1 MNTQAQKS
9 SSDLARLTI
18 VVPSYERPQYVGRQ
32 IRYWN
37 DRQATL
43 LIVDGSARPLESTQ
57 TSGNSRLLY
66 HHHVASF
73 QHRMLRACDLITTE
87 FVALCGDDD
96 LYLPSGLRACIE
108 RLDRDPGMV
117 GCVGRSLRFSHTQ
130 GDMFAQF
137 INRDVA
143 DTSNMFASGLQRVSN
158 TYQQNKIDSAMYGVY
173 RTSAWQ
179 ESVLFTYSLDYST
192 VYIYEFILALLLP
205 FRGSVGITNHL
216 TWMSSGENASI
227 MNASGFNRAIGVLE
241 WMNNSRYAD
250 EVFKLK
256 TAVCDEM
263 ARTYDGARCDV
274 EQVIERVFAELHSR
288 LMTKASRR
296 HRRSSRQILR
306 RLLPIVPNRLK
317 HILKKQLPTGLRD
330 RFAFGIIPWD
340 DFVRE
345 LEKSSIQC
353 DVRELQ
359 HFTNVIL
366 EDDWNAEYR
375 IRDHSASECSSI
387 AEIDEL

>member
-340 DFVRE
+340 DLLRE

-359 HFTNVIL
+359 HFTDVIL
-366 EDDWNAEYR
+366 EHDWNAEYR
-375 IRDHSASECSSI
+375 IRDHAASECGSI

>member
-1 MNTQAQKS
+1 MNAQADLRH
-9 SSDLARLTI
+9 SDLSRLTI
-18 VVPSYERPQYVGRQ
+18 VVPSYERPQYLARQ

-37 DRQATL
+37 DRQVAL
-43 LIVDGSARPLESTQ
+43 LIVDGSARPLESAQ

-73 QHRMLRACDLITTE
+73 QHRMLRACELITTE

-96 LYLPSGLRACIE
+96 LYLPSGLRACIQ
-108 RLDRDPGMV
+108 RLDQDSGMV
-117 GCVGRSLRFSHTQ
+117 GCVGRSLRFSRKR
-130 GDMFAQF
+130 GDLFAQF

-143 DTSNMFASGLQRVSN
+143 DTSKKFASGLERVTN
-158 TYQQNKIDSAMYGVY
+158 TYQQNKIVNAMYGVY

-179 ESVLFTYSLDYST
+179 DSVSCTYSLSPST
-192 VYIYEFILALLLP
+192 AYIYEFVLLLLLP

-216 TWMSSGENASI
+216 TWMASAENASI

-250 EVFKLK
+250 EVFKVR
-256 TAVCDEM
+256 TAVCDQM
-263 ARTYDGARCDV
+263 ARTYNGARIDL
-274 EQVIERVFAELHSR
+274 EQVIENVFAELCSR
-288 LMTKASRR
+288 YMTKASRGYR
-296 HRRSSRQILR
+296 QSSRQILR

-340 DFVRE
+340 DLVRE

-366 EDDWNAEYR
+366 EDDWDAEYR
-375 IRDHSASECSSI
+375 IRDHSASECGSI